1 MPNPENIEKHKMK
14 PGETLNPNG
23 RPKGARSMKTI
34 LREALE
40 LLVEVPNNE
49 MIKQWSKENK
59 LPIKEVLVLKELSE
73 ALKGND
79 KAKQRVWEYVEGKPD
94 QKQQIDANVVNISN
108 ILNELEK

>member
-1 MPNPENIEKHKMK
+1 MESNLKPFK
-14 PGETLNPNG
+14 PGETGNPNG

>member
-1 MPNPENIEKHKMK
+1 MPNPENLEPHKLK
-14 PGETLNPNG
+14 PGETLPGAG
-23 RPKGARSMKTI
+23 RPKGSRSMKTI

-49 MIKQWSKENK
+49 MIKQWSEEKK
-59 LPIKEVLVLKELSE
+59 LPIKEVLVLKELSD

-79 KAKQRVWEYVEGKPD
+79 KAKQRIWEYVEGKPD